1 MARKTY
7 QPFGLTIE
15 QVNDR
20 FTEGKFNKKR
30 ESNLKTNWQI
40 IRSNVFTYFNMILTL
55 LGILLLSIKSYTNLW
70 FMVIA
75 IINTSIGVYQEFR
88 ARKTIMDLSLIKET
102 KVMVVREGLFLEI
115 SIEEI
120 VLGDLVIYTSGKQ
133 VVTDG
138 VVEYGSL
145 NVNESN
151 ITGESKSV
159 MKDEDDTLFSGSYI
173 ISGEAYVK
181 VSAVGKDNYIDSLQ
195 SQAKTLSKP
204 KSIIINTLRGIL
216 KVIGVIIIPLGLM
229 TFYNVF
235 QGSTYDYLPDFLAD
249 YSMFELAVRKMA
261 GSMVAMVP
269 SGLVLLT
276 TMTFA
281 VSVIKLAKKHTL
293 VQELYSI
300 ETLARVDTLCLDKT
314 GTITDGTMTVENF
327 ELFDNPEGPQL
338 TKNEVKDIIASMNH
352 VLKDRNQTAM
362 ALKEFFGS
370 VEIHKAKN
378 SVDFNSKN
386 TYSLVDLVNGTYV
399 LGAPEIIYR
408 GQYNEIK
415 KDVERHASKGKRV
428 LLLAKAGGIRQ
439 ERFTGKA
446 EAVALILVNDTVRES
461 AAATIAEFTESNVT
475 VKIISGDNALTVS
488 EVAKRAGVP
497 NAHKY
502 ISLENVKESDLDKVA
517 YEYTVFGRV
526 TPDQK
531 KILVKHIQA
540 ADHKVCMVGDG
551 VNDILALK
559 QADVSVS
566 LASGTDAT
574 RNISHLVLLNDDFEN
589 LPKVVKEGR
598 QIVCNMEKASV
609 LYLVKT
615 LYTILLTF
623 ILLLTSRI
631 YPFEPIQ
638 MFVIETFIVGIP
650 TFWLAIEPNNQMFTG
665 KFFKNIIKNVVPGAL
680 FIIANLLGVYI
691 FSGAFYGLTDGE
703 ISTIGIVAA
712 TFAYWLILVNASSPF
727 NKLRATLVIFAFV
740 SALFCF
746 TMFSGV
752 FKITL
757 LSLPGFLYMLLL
769 METTYIGMSI
779 YHGRFLLK

>member
-1 MARKTY
+1 MARKKY

-20 FTEGKFNKKR
+20 YTEGKYNFKR
-30 ESNLKTNWQI
+30 ESNLKTGWQI
-40 IRSNVFTYFNMILTL
+40 IHSNLFTYFNMILTL
-55 LGILLLSIKSYTNLW
+55 IGILLISIKSYTNLW

-75 IINTSIGVYQEFR
+75 LINTTIGIIQEFR
-88 ARKTIMDLSLIKET
+88 ARATIMKLSLIKES

-115 SIEEI
+115 GIEQI
-120 VLGDLVIYTSGKQ
+120 VLGDLIVYTSGKQ

-151 ITGESKSV
+151 ITGESRSV
-159 MKDEDDTLFSGSYI
+159 MKDDGDSLFSGSYV
-173 ISGEAYVK
+173 ISGEAYIK

-216 KVIGVIIIPLGLM
+216 KFIGIIIIPLGLM

-249 YSMFELAVRKMA
+249 YPMFELAVRKMA

-281 VSVIKLAKKHTL
+281 VSVIKLSKKNTL

-314 GTITDGTMTVENF
+314 GTITDGTMTVESLEMF
-327 ELFDNPEGPQL
+327 YDNEGNSY
-338 TKNEVKDIIASMNH
+338 TKNMAMDVISSMNYA
-352 VLKDRNQTAM
+352 LKDKNQTAI
-362 ALKEFFGS
+362 ALREFFGS
-370 VEIHKAKN
+370 RAIHKAKS

-386 TYSLVDLVNGTYV
+386 KYSLVNLEIGTFV

-408 GQYNEIK
+408 GQYLEIK

-428 LLLAKAGGIRQ
+428 LLLAKAEGIRA
-439 ERFTGKA
+439 ERFTGMPQA
-446 EAVALILVNDTVRES
+446 IALILVNDTVRDS
-461 AAATIAEFTESNVT
+461 AAATIAEFTEAKVT
-475 VKIISGDNALTVS
+475 VKVISGDNALTVS
-488 EVAKRAGVP
+488 EVARRAGVP
-497 NAHKY
+497 NADRY
-502 ISLENVKESDLDKVA
+502 ISLDTISDSELDKVA

-531 KILVKHIQA
+531 KILVKHMQA
-540 ADHKVCMVGDG
+540 ADHKVCMIGDG

-574 RNISHLVLLNDDFEN
+574 RNISHMVLLDDNFQN

-598 QIVCNMEKASV
+598 QIVCNMEKASI

-623 ILLLTSRI
+623 ILLLTSKI

-650 TFWLAIEPNNQMFTG
+650 TFFLAIESHNRMFTG
-665 KFFKNIIKNVVPGAL
+665 KFFQNIIKNVVPGAL

-691 FSGAFYGLTDGE
+691 FSGAFYGLTDAE

-712 TFAYWLILVNASSPF
+712 TFAYWLILANASHPL
-727 NKLRATLVIFAFV
+727 NKKRSVLLAFAFF
-740 SALFCF
+740 SAAICFILFRDF
-746 TMFSGV
+746 
-752 FKITL
+752 FKITF

-779 YHGRFLLK
+779 YHGRFL